1 MAQQTPPKKQ
11 FQYQNFQLLP
21 QESLGIGSY
30 GKVCKAILDQLPCA
44 AKLLHPVLF
53 QFNDP
58 GSQTIVRRFEQE
70 CEFLSEI
77 RHPHVVQY
85 LGVARDPESGLLVLL
100 MELMDESLTA
110 FLERSNEP
118 LPYHLQVNL
127 CHDVALAL
135 AYLHFNGIIHR
146 DLSSNNVLLIAGSRA
161 KVTDFGMSKLSEM
174 HPRMTPLTQ
183 CPGTLAYM
191 PPEALKIPPVYSKKL
206 DVFSSGVVAVQ
217 IMTRNFPDPGPPTM
231 EIEIQD
237 ARFPSGTA
245 LVPVLEVDRRKNHI
259 DLINPAHPLL
269 PVALD
274 CLKNRE
280 RERPSAQELCCRIAV
295 LKVEP
300 QYSQSVQEGERKGGR
315 GDSGAAEV
323 LAAKD
328 RDIRERDNRLQ
339 EKENLLAAKDRYIQE
354 KENRIQNLED
364 EVGVVGRRLQ
374 MAGVQVRRLQ
384 DKKFKELQDKD
395 QELQRKD
402 KELQRK
408 DEELQRKDEE
418 LRQKNTQ
425 LELQSQELQEKD
437 HLLRLQLVSQD
448 SPKQATPTSF
458 TYNISGAG
466 LETATFRTRS
476 QFSIEVLYSHGG
488 PCSSSQRV
496 TAELNSTTSRSVT
509 KATVV
514 QKSPTTYEVTYT
526 PTTRGRHEL
535 CVRVNGDEIRGSP
548 FMVVVYPDPTQVR
561 QPVRVIEGVKCPY
574 GVALNSHGEIYVT
587 ESTKGCAQVAVFD
600 SSGKRINTIGSTG
613 DGPGQF
619 QKPFYITVDSND
631 NFYVTSIDKLQKF
644 DRNGKFV
651 KSVGSRGSKPGEF
664 DYPQGIKVHQ
674 NQVYVCDHGNNRTQV
689 FDLEL
694 MFITSFGTQGSGP
707 VDLAFDSQGNI
718 YMSDYR
724 NGVQVLDP
732 NGCYLRQFGRESG
745 PGKLSQPEGLQIA
758 HECVYV
764 SDSGN
769 HRIAVFQL
777 SGAFL
782 TSFGKRGKK
791 RGDFYR
797 PCSISFDCN
806 GFLYVCDWFNDRIQV
821 F

>member
-58 GSQTIVRRFEQE
+58 ASQTIVRRFEQE

-100 MELMDESLTA
+100 MELMDESLTG
-110 FLERSNEP
+110 FLERSNKP

-127 CHDVALAL
+127 CHDIVLAL
-135 AYLHFNGIIHR
+135 AYLHLNGIIHR

-174 HPRMTPLTQ
+174 HPRITPLTQ

-191 PPEALKIPPVYSKKL
+191 PPEALKVPPVYSKKL

-217 IMTRNFPDPGPPTM
+217 IITRNFPDPGPAMM
-231 EIEIQD
+231 EMED
-237 ARFPSGTA
+237 ARYPSGTV
-245 LVPVLEVDRRKNHI
+245 LVPVLEVERRKNHI
-259 DLINPAHPLL
+259 DLINPTHPLL

-280 RERPSAQELCCRIAV
+280 RERPSAQELCGRIAA

-300 QYSQSVQEGERKGGR
+300 QYSQSVEEGEREGGR
-315 GDSGAAEV
+315 GDSGTAEA

-328 RDIRERDNRLQ
+328 RDIREKENRLQ
-339 EKENLLAAKDRYIQE
+339 EKD
-354 KENRIQNLED
+354 NRIRTLEE
-364 EVGVVGRRLQ
+364 EVGVVNRRLQ

-384 DKKFKELQDKD
+384 IDELRQ
-395 QELQRKD
+395 
-402 KELQRK
+402 K
-408 DEELQRKDEE
+408 DEELQ
-418 LRQKNTQ
+418 QKNTQ
-425 LELQSQELQEKD
+425 LELQSQELDQKSQELDQKSQELDQKNRELQEKD
-437 HLLRLQLVSQD
+437 DLLQQLRLQLVSQ
-448 SPKQATPTSF
+448 ATPTSF
-458 TYNISGAG
+458 TFKVSGAG
-466 LETATFRTRS
+466 LEAATVKARS

-496 TAELNSTTSRSVT
+496 TAELISTTSRSVT

-514 QKSPTTYEVTYT
+514 QKSPSTYEVMYT

-535 CVRVNGDEIRGSP
+535 CARVNGDKIQGSP
-548 FMVVVYPDPTQVR
+548 FRVVVYPDPTQLR
-561 QPVRVIEGVKCPY
+561 QPVRAVEGVRYPWGVAFNSHSEMYVIESS
-574 GVALNSHGEIYVT
+574 LQHG
-587 ESTKGCAQVAVFD
+587 QVAVLD
-600 SSGKRINTIGSTG
+600 SSGKRISSIGSKG

-619 QKPFYITVDSND
+619 QSAYRIAIDRND
-631 NFYVTSIDKLQKF
+631 NIYVTSKHKLQKF
-644 DRNGKFV
+644 NRNGEFV
-651 KSVGSRGSKPGEF
+651 KSVGSVSEGSKPGEF
-664 DYPQGIKVHQ
+664 YLPRGVKVHQ
-674 NQVYVCDHGNNRTQV
+674 NRVYVCDFHNNRIQL

-694 MFITSFGTQGSGP
+694 LFITSIGTKGSGQGQFNRP
-707 VDLAFDSQGNI
+707 GDLAFDSQGNI
-718 YMSDYR
+718 YVSEYGNNR
-724 NGVQVLDP
+724 VQVLDP
-732 NGCYLRQFGRESG
+732 NSRYLRQFDNKSG
-745 PGKLSQPEGLQIA
+745 PGKLNCPEGIHIA
-758 HECVYV
+758 HDCVYV
-764 SDSGN
+764 SDYHN
-769 HRIAVFQL
+769 YRIAVFQL

-782 TSFGKRGKK
+782 TSFGKEGRG
-791 RGDFYR
+791 RGEFNQ
-797 PCSISFDCN
+797 PTGIVFDCN
-806 GFLYVCDWFNDRIQV
+806 GFLYVCDLFNRRIQV